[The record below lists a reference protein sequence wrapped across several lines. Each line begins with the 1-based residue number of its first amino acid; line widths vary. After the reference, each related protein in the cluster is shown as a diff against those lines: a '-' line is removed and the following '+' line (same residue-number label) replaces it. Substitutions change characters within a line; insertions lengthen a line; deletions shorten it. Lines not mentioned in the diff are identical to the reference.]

1 MLYSSSVKRIG
12 ILYHPKI
19 GKSEQFAADVEQFL
33 KRKGVGCWVHS
44 SWDEVGAKKHLD
56 TATDL
61 AVSVGGDGTILRV
74 ARIIFP
80 LEIPIVGI
88 NFGNLGFMTELSAE
102 DALDKLLSIIE
113 GAGWTEERTMLQAVL
128 KRTGNK
134 YHALNDVVVGR
145 GKFLRLVNIQ
155 VNINTEPFTTYRA
168 DAVIVATPTGS
179 TGYSLAANGPILH
192 PESRDLILKAVCPH
206 LSMDKAVILAP
217 ASTVRLKVFTNHGA
231 VVSMDGQVEEP
242 LNTEDE
248 IEVSLSPNVTKFIRL
263 RPKSEFYST
272 LVSKLKGKSL

>member
-1 MLYSSSVKRIG
+1 MKRIG

-33 KRKGVGCWVHS
+33 KRKGVPCWVHS
-44 SWDEVGAKKHLD
+44 SWDEAGAKKHLD
-56 TATDL
+56 NTDL

-102 DALDKLLSIIE
+102 DALDKLLVIIE
-113 GAGWTEERTMLQAVL
+113 GGGWTEERAMLQAAL

-145 GKFLRLVNIQ
+145 GKSLRLVNIQ
-155 VNINTEPFTTYRA
+155 VDINGEPFTKYRA
-168 DAVIVATPTGS
+168 DAVIVSTATGS

-192 PESRDLILKAVCPH
+192 PESRDI
-206 LSMDKAVILAP
+206 I
-217 ASTVRLKVFTNHGA
+217 
-231 VVSMDGQVEEP
+231 
-242 LNTEDE
+242 
-248 IEVSLSPNVTKFIRL
+248 L
-263 RPKSEFYST
+263 RPFAPI
-272 LVSKLKGKSL
+272 

>member
-1 MLYSSSVKRIG
+1 VKRIG

-33 KRKGVGCWVHS
+33 KRKGVECWLHS
-44 SWDEVGAKKHLD
+44 SWDEAGAKKHLD
-56 TATDL
+56 KTDL

-102 DALDKLLSIIE
+102 DALDKLLVIID
-113 GAGWTEERTMLQAVL
+113 GGGWTEPRTMLQAEV

-155 VNINTEPFTTYRA
+155 VHINGEAFTKYRA
-168 DAVIVATPTGS
+168 DAVIVATSTGS

-192 PESRDLILKAVCPH
+192 PESRDIILKAVCPH
-206 LSMDKAVILAP
+206 LSMDKAVVLAP
-217 ASTVRLKVFTNHGA
+217 ASNVRLKVFTNHGA

-263 RPKSEFYST
+263 RPKGEFYST